1 MLLQELFKPE
11 NTHLKEVSGIELDA
25 DSAKTDYSTPPQ
37 NIESIGFVF
46 KVDSD
51 NMIDEG
57 LLDII
62 ISYKLTNLS
71 VLIEVPSHI
80 FKQGIE
86 PKYLLQ
92 LASNVDFAV
101 SLLPPGHALVDASYT
116 TEEYTDLIKRFTDEL
131 LSRQNFDKAVVPI
144 TNFFQYVMIEKLL
157 GKDGMGNFKVDD
169 PYILENFATI
179 LSVENSDKF
188 KKEIREKLY
197 TFYGSEEE
205 FDEVAKLMFE
215 TLYSKAKNVFT
226 DQVKQYVQQSSN
238 SPAQTEIKA

>member
-11 NTHLKEVSGIELDA
+11 NAELKEVYGIELDA
-25 DSAKTDYSTPPQ
+25 DSTKTEYSTPPQ

-46 KVDSD
+46 KLDSD

-57 LLDII
+57 LLDVI
-62 ISYKLTNLS
+62 ISYKLTNLG

-80 FKQGIE
+80 FKQGVE
-86 PKYLLQ
+86 PKYLIQ
-92 LASNVDFAV
+92 LASNVDFAI
-101 SLLPPGHALVDASYT
+101 SLLPPGHALVDPSYT

-144 TNFFQYVMIEKLL
+144 TNFFQYVMMEKLL
-157 GKDGMGNFKVDD
+157 GKEGMGNFKVED
-169 PYILENFATI
+169 PYIIDNFATI

-197 TFYGSEEE
+197 EFYGSEQD
-205 FDEVAKLMFE
+205 FDEVAKLMFD
-215 TLYSKAKNVFT
+215 TLYNKAKNAFS
-226 DQVKQYVQQSSN
+226 DKVKQVMQRT
-238 SPAQTEIKA
+238 PA